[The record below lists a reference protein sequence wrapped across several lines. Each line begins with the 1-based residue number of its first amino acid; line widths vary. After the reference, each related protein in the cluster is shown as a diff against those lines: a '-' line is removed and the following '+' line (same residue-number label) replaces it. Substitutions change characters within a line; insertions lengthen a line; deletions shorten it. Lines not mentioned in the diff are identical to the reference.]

1 MSSRFERIDTP
12 LDGLVLLQRRPIA
25 DARGFLERLYCEDEI
40 QAVHPSMRV
49 VQANR
54 SLTLRCGTVRGM
66 HWQSPPYADAKLIAC
81 LRGSVFDV
89 AVDLRRG
96 SPTFL
101 RWHGELLSAENHRSL
116 FVPAGFAHGFQTLSE
131 DCELLYFHSAAHA
144 PAAENGLHPQDPR
157 LGIAWPQA
165 IAELSARD
173 AAHGFLQDDFEG
185 VVV

>member
-12 LDGLVLLQRRPIA
+12 LDGLILLQRRPIA

-54 SLTLRCGTVRGM
+54 SLTLRCG
-66 HWQSPPYADAKLIAC
+66 
-81 LRGSVFDV
+81 
-89 AVDLRRG
+89 

-101 RWHGELLSAENHRSL
+101 RWHGEVLSAENHRSL

-165 IAELSARD
+165 IAEMSARD